1 MVPTTQCPSC
11 RAWLKLPDP
20 LPAESLACPQCGAD
34 VSLHRPVDEVAT
46 MSKNHVSAP
55 ARSNDTPLPF
65 AIPSRRRPVVD
76 GRLIVGVFIATMIV
90 AFVVL
95 LFAFHR

>member
-1 MVPTTQCPSC
+1 
-11 RAWLKLPDP
+11 
-20 LPAESLACPQCGAD
+20 
-34 VSLHRPVDEVAT
+34 